1 MGRRR
6 HSALIAVALVAAF
19 AACKRSG
26 PDWRVANLYAGGT
39 SMDLLL
45 HPAKVQAFRVDPL
58 PRARKADEAHAGP
71 FVASAAPVDVAA
83 DVAAE
88 LTKIFADA
96 QTYDWQRGP
105 KREAFRPQT
114 GLLFIRGAYALE
126 IALDLETAQIAVFA
140 GDQPLG
146 RQTFDGARERL
157 VAIAKRVFPKDAAIL
172 ALR

>member
-1 MGRRR
+1 MGRPVA
-6 HSALIAVALVAAF
+6 ALIALALVAAL
-19 AACKRSG
+19 AACRRSG

-39 SMDLLL
+39 SMQLLL
-45 HPAKVQAFRVDPL
+45 HPAKVQAFRVDPA
-58 PRARKADEAHAGP
+58 PRAPKADETHAGP
-71 FVASAAPVDVAA
+71 FVASAAPVAVAD

-88 LTKIFADA
+88 LSKILSAA
-96 QTYDWQRGP
+96 ETYNWQRGP

-114 GLLFIRGAYALE
+114 GLLFVRGAYALE

-157 VAIAKRVFPKDAAIL
+157 LGLAKRIFPADEAIL